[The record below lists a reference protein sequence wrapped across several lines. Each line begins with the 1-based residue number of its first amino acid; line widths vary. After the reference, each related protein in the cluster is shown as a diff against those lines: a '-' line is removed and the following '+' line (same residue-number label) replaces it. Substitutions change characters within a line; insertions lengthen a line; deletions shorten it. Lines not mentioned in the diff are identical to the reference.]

1 MSVKNLNYSW
11 TSKYLNYDKFIYL
24 THIILVIIN
33 TLLIKAKIAN
43 FFFFCRW
50 NLLIIINNYTLL
62 YVIMKRNN
70 SRITLNESEIICNI
84 IKKKMYLRMILVI
97 SLQRSKYFGKYV
109 FPYSSVDGKFQ
120 FPIKKKNYYL
130 TSRLL

>member
-1 MSVKNLNYSW
+1 
-11 TSKYLNYDKFIYL
+11 
-24 THIILVIIN
+24 
-33 TLLIKAKIAN
+33 
-43 FFFFCRW
+43 
-50 NLLIIINNYTLL
+50 
-62 YVIMKRNN
+62 MKRNN

-120 FPIKKKNYYL
+120 FPIKKKK
-130 TSRLL
+130 LLPNFTIVVERVEFFFFNFRYAAKSNNTRRMLLRIVRNISK